1 MIFLDKEILK
11 IEILKTKGNQR
22 NSSRVML
29 TLDSLN
35 LKSTLFQCADHLVFR
50 DLKNSL
56 TILDVNAVHL
66 LDTGNY
72 TSTKAKGYLCQ
83 PQTEVKFSLF
93 AYQI

>member
-1 MIFLDKEILK
+1 
-11 IEILKTKGNQR
+11 
-22 NSSRVML
+22 ML